1 MDREYKEILYSS
13 MFDELDRLQANK
25 LHNDPELQKVAL
37 NLKPIVGGVRRGA
50 RSLVSNPSGFMS
62 NVSKTWKGTKAA
74 PGMAGWGKRIG
85 AVLGTDEGKLL
96 AAGAGGL
103 GVAGTL
109 LASRR
114 QPQQQVIV
122 QR

>member
-25 LHNDPELQKVAL
+25 LYNDPELQKVAL
-37 NLKPIVGGVRRGA
+37 NVRPILGGIQRGA
-50 RSLVSNPSGFMS
+50 KSLYQNPSGFLPS
-62 NVSKTWKGTKAA
+62 IQKAWRGTKAP

-85 AVLGTDEGKLL
+85 GVLGTDEGKLL
-96 AAGAGGL
+96 AAGVGGL
-103 GVAGTL
+103 GAAGTL
-109 LASRR
+109 MAARR